1 MNDIV
6 VDYSAFT
13 EQSTA
18 YIVIN
23 GLQKVLNVSSDINEL
38 AAELVAICHECSIH
52 DIKITSGAPQDKI
65 EQLKQL
71 INDETITIE
80 ELE

>member
-6 VDYSAFT
+6 IDYAAFT

-18 YIVIN
+18 YVVMN
-23 GLQKVLNVSSDINEL
+23 GLQKTLKVSSDINEL

-52 DIKITSGAPQDKI
+52 NIKFTGGAPQDTVQ
-65 EQLKQL
+65 QLKEL